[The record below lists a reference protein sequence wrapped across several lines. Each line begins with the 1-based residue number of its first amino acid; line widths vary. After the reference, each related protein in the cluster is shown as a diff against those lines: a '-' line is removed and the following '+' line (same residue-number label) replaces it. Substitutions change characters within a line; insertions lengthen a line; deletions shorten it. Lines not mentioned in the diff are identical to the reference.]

1 MKFILI
7 LGAFLIQ
14 AAVSAEGNLIKLS
27 PSQNT
32 PTPTIVSVQSVG
44 LGGLSKDVSK

>member
-1 MKFILI
+1 MKFILV

-27 PSQNT
+27 PTQNT
-32 PTPTIVSVQSVG
+32 QTTTTGSVQSVG
-44 LGGLSKDVSK
+44 LGGLSKAVSK